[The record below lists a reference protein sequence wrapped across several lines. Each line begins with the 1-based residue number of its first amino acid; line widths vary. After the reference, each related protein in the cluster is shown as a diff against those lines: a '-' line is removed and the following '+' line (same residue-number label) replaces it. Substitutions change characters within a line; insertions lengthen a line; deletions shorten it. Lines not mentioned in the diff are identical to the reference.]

1 MERRRS
7 LRRQRDDHNFSSLIL
22 LEVAP
27 DPLAAFGEL
36 LLDALRL
43 SATTA
48 LLSRSIA
55 RRFTGSVSARIRS
68 PYRSAISGSNDPEH
82 PPRPR
87 PGLRAPWSLRI
98 QVFRA
103 WLQPLLKPAVHAL
116 KGRGDSLFFARTGR
130 LRGLKLA
137 AAGRQTKFAFLDRSW
152 SLRFIPFGAR
162 RILE

>member
-1 MERRRS
+1 M
-7 LRRQRDDHNFSSLIL
+7 

-48 LLSRSIA
+48 LLSRSH
-55 RRFTGSVSARIRS
+55 RTPLHRIRLCQD
-68 PYRSAISGSNDPEH
+68 PNDPEH

-87 PGLRAPWSLRI
+87 RGLRAPWSLRI

-103 WLQPLLKPAVHAL
+103 W
-116 KGRGDSLFFARTGR
+116 R
-130 LRGLKLA
+130 LRPRAERLGDKPV
-137 AAGRQTKFAFLDRSW
+137 
-152 SLRFIPFGAR
+152 LRGGASHS
-162 RILE
+162 